1 MANEPG
7 QGSRPMPSEA
17 GKAVRQPDERW
28 RRLLLNRQLWLGL
41 FFSAGCLVLA
51 MVGIDIG
58 EMATALRSANPAWL
72 AAAVLSV
79 LLTNWAKSWRWWLL
93 LYTTPR
99 SADRTATR
107 IGLGRLTTIW
117 TAGAGA
123 NLASPVPRSG
133 DVLRVYF
140 AGGAGGIS
148 KSLVLGT
155 IAAEKLL
162 DTVLL
167 AVCFLG
173 LLLFV
178 AVPQELEQRQAAT
191 LGVALALTLLVA
203 ALLWQRERLLAL
215 ARTLLARVPRGA
227 QAADSLAK
235 ALQGLEALRRPGR
248 LLALSALTVAIGFL
262 SVATA
267 YLVFLA
273 LDMPPSWAQ
282 SLLLWVVLQVGVVI
296 PSTPG
301 KIGVFQVLCRWTL
314 GLFGVA
320 AAVGLAYGILLYLVA
335 PLLLMILGALA
346 LAVEGWRA
354 GRLPTDID
362 LALASLSGQDP
373 AASRGP

>member
-1 MANEPG
+1 
-7 QGSRPMPSEA
+7 MPSEA

>member
-1 MANEPG
+1 MPSEIG
-7 QGSRPMPSEA
+7 QAGHQRTLGWRPMP
-17 GKAVRQPDERW
+17 
-28 RRLLLNRQLWLGL
+28 LNRRLWLGL
-41 FFSAGCLVLA
+41 IFSVGCLVLA
-51 MVGIDIG
+51 MVDIDFG
-58 EMATALRSANPAWL
+58 EMAAALRSANPAWL

-79 LLTNWAKSWRWWLL
+79 LLTNAAKSWRWRLL
-93 LYTTPR
+93 LYTKPT
-99 SADRTATR
+99 STDRPAAR
-107 IGLGRLTTIW
+107 IGLGRLTSIW
-117 TAGAGA
+117 TAGAGV

-140 AGGAGGIS
+140 TSTAGRIS

-162 DTVLL
+162 DMVLL

-173 LLLFV
+173 LVLFV
-178 AVPQELEQRQAAT
+178 AIPQELEQRQT
-191 LGVALALTLLVA
+191 STIGIALALTLIVA

-215 ARTLLARVPRGA
+215 TRTLLGRIPRGA
-227 QAADSLAK
+227 QAADSMAR
-235 ALQGLEALRRPGR
+235 ALEGLEALRRPDR

-273 LDMPPSWAQ
+273 LDMPPSWVQ
-282 SLLLWVVLQVGVVI
+282 SLFLWVVLQAGVAV

-314 GLFGVA
+314 GLFGVSA
-320 AAVGLAYGILLYLVA
+320 ALGLAYGILLYLAA

-354 GRLPTDID
+354 GHLPTDLD
-362 LALASLSGQDP
+362 LTLAPSPGQDP